1 MNQRRIDKIEK
12 LNSKVQKAVDKYQD
26 TIQYLECKIQN
37 LLDEMTEEE
46 MEYTGYYT
54 IEDVTQD
61 IVI

>member
-1 MNQRRIDKIEK
+1 MRI
-12 LNSKVQKAVDKYQD
+12 VGGFQD
-26 TIQYLECKIQN
+26 TIQNLEIKIQDV
-37 LLDEMTEEE
+37 LDTMTEEE